1 MKEFLNFAVQILII
15 FGIGYLSWMLLPIVA
30 NIVSIVLV
38 VILIFYI
45 ISLFRRPI
53 IQFDV
58 FSWLQKRVK

>member
-30 NIVSIVLV
+30 NIVSVVLV

-53 IQFDV
+53 IQFNI
-58 FSWLQKRVK
+58 FAWLQKRVK

>member
-15 FGIGYLSWMLLPIVA
+15 FGIAYLYWMILPIVA
-30 NIVSIVLV
+30 NIVSVVLV

-53 IQFDV
+53 IQFNILA
-58 FSWLQKRVK
+58 WLQKRVK

>member
-15 FGIGYLSWMLLPIVA
+15 FGIGYLSWMLLPIVS
-30 NIVSIVLV
+30 NIVSVALV

-53 IQFDV
+53 IQFNILA
-58 FSWLQKRVK
+58 WLQKRVK